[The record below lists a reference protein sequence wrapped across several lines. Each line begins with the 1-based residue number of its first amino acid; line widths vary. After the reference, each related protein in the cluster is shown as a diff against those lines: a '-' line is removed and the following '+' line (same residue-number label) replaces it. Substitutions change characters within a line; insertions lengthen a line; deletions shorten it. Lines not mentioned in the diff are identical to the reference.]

1 MRRCDKIKVISIK
14 RSKEAYNY
22 LFTDTGPNRRHSRAQ
37 HKSKVLTILVH
48 DIIDQC
54 HFAFSHSLAR
64 FESDQTFV
72 SVGTLNV
79 VFTNWGGNLSSET
92 ANSGDVIEITLTDYK
107 SGRFLRG
114 LALANFFCE
123 ISIFLILNVY

>member
-22 LFTDTGPNRRHSRAQ
+22 LFTDTGSNRRHSRAQ

-72 SVGTLNV
+72 SVGTLDV
-79 VFTNWGGNLSSET
+79 VFADRSGNLSSET
-92 ANSGDVIEITLTDYK
+92 ANSGDVIEIALTD
-107 SGRFLRG
+107 
-114 LALANFFCE
+114 
-123 ISIFLILNVY
+123 